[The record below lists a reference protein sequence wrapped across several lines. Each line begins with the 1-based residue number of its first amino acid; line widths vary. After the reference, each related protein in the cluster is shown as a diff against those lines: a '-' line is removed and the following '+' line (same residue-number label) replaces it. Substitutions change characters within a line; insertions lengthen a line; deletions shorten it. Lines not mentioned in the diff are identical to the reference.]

1 MIRSNPRA
9 WIWIFVI
16 VEFVGLAVDAV
27 WHGVLRIHS
36 PNSSLSW
43 ACSR

>member
-1 MIRSNPRA
+1 MIRSNPRV

-16 VEFVGLAVDAV
+16 VEFVGLSVDAV
-27 WHGVLRIHS
+27 WHGVLHS
-36 PNSSLSW
+36 PNSSVSW